1 MYFNLR
7 IIGIVVVVIAISL
20 FWVTFSLTQ
29 TVLKYGEEL
38 HKQCPL
44 APEICPIKRG
54 ALPAESIVGFIF
66 SAGLIGVS
74 LYLIFF
80 VKPVQV
86 IAKDIAKFKKI
97 AKTLQG
103 EERRVYELI
112 AEAGGSIFQSDLVSK
127 TGFSKV
133 KTSRILDK
141 LESRGLLERRR
152 RGMAN
157 LIVIKE

>member
-1 MYFNLR
+1 M
-7 IIGIVVVVIAISL
+7 IGIALVVIAISL

-44 APEICPIKRG
+44 PPEICPIKRG
-54 ALPAESIVGFIF
+54 ALPAEAIIGFIF

-86 IAKDIAKFKKI
+86 IVKDIAKFKEI

-103 EERRVYELI
+103 EERRIYELI
-112 AEAGGSIFQSDLVSK
+112 VEAGGSIFQSNLVSK

-133 KTSRILDK
+133 KISRILDK
-141 LESRGLLERRR
+141 LELMGLIERRR

-157 LIVIKE
+157 LIVIKG

>member
-1 MYFNLR
+1 MRN
-7 IIGIVVVVIAISL
+7 
-20 FWVTFSLTQ
+20 
-29 TVLKYGEEL
+29 
-38 HKQCPL
+38 
-44 APEICPIKRG
+44 CPIKRG
-54 ALPAESIVGFIF
+54 ALPAESIVGLIF
-66 SAGLIGVS
+66 LASLIGVS

-86 IAKDIAKFKKI
+86 VAKDMAKFKKI
-97 AKTLQG
+97 AKTLQE

-112 AEAGGSIFQSDLVSK
+112 VEAGGSIFQSDLVSK

-133 KTSRILDK
+133 KISRILDK

-157 LIVIKE
+157 LVVIKEVLQLHCLKGIK